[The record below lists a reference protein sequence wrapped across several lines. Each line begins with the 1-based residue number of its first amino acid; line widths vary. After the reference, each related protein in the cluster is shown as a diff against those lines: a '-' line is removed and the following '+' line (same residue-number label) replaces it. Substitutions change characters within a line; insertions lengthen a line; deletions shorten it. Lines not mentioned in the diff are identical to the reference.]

1 MRYQVIAT
9 DYDGTIATH
18 GAVDEDTLAALER
31 LRKSGRQIVLVTGRE
46 LEDLLRVF
54 PRPELFDRI
63 VAENGALVYNPS
75 DRRVTQ
81 LGEPPPAA
89 LVDALRARGVAP
101 LSIGHVIA
109 SSWEPHETAVL
120 DEIRK
125 HGLELQV
132 IFNKGAVMV
141 LPPGINKA
149 SGLDAAL
156 EQLSLSRHNAV
167 GIGDAEND
175 HAFLKT
181 CECAVAVANALPT
194 VKEHADLVTRGERG
208 AGVIELVE
216 RVLASDLSDIA
227 PIPERHLLN
236 IGATKANEHVR
247 VPVYGNTVM
256 ICGSSGSG
264 KSTLATAI
272 LEQLA
277 ARDYQ
282 FCLIDPE
289 GDFSTLQGA
298 IVLGDAQRAP
308 SASEMLDVLGHTKQN
323 LVVCLL
329 GLSVDD
335 RPAYFQELL
344 SHLTAF
350 RGRVARPHWLVLDEA
365 HHLLPSTWNP
375 PSDGSAPALESAL
388 LVTVHPEQMAQ
399 SVLNQVDVVVGVG
412 AAAGNSIDAF
422 ADAAGL
428 HRPTRRD
435 YEIGESLTWRLP
447 DGEALSIRPEVPQGE
462 RQRHRR
468 KYAEGTLGPDK
479 SFYFTGPAHRLN
491 LRAQNLAMFTQ
502 IAEGIDEETWLHHLR
517 CGDYSK
523 WIRDAIKDDEM
534 ADEVGAIERA
544 SQLPARETRTAL
556 IDAVN
561 RRYASS
567 ATSSSG
573 ASGSS

>member
-18 GAVDEDTLAALER
+18 GAVDEDTVFALER

-46 LEDLLRVF
+46 LEDLLRIL

-89 LVDALRARGVAP
+89 LVAALRARGVAP
-101 LSIGHVIA
+101 LSVGHVIV
-109 SSWEPHETAVL
+109 SSWEPNETAVL

-125 HGLELQV
+125 LGLELQV

-141 LPPGINKA
+141 LPPGVNKA

-194 VKEHADLVTRGERG
+194 VKEHADLVTHGAHG

-236 IGATKANEHVR
+236 IGTTETNQPVH

-264 KSTLATAI
+264 KSTLATAL

-289 GDFSTLQGA
+289 GDFSTFESA
-298 IVLGDAQRAP
+298 IVLGDAQRVP
-308 SASEMLDVLGHTKQN
+308 SVTEMLDVLGHPKRN

-329 GLSVDD
+329 GLSIDD

-365 HHLLPSTWNP
+365 HHLLPSTWSP
-375 PSDGSAPALESAL
+375 PPDGAAPALESAL
-388 LVTVHPEQMAQ
+388 LITVHPEHVAQ
-399 SVLNQVDVVVGVG
+399 SVLKQVNVLVGVG
-412 AAAGNSIDAF
+412 AAAGTSIDAF
-422 ADAAGL
+422 ADAVGL
-428 HRPTRRD
+428 HRPTPRD
-435 YEIGESLTWRLP
+435 HEVAESLTWRPP
-447 DGEALSIRPEVPQGE
+447 DGEVRAIRPEVPQGE

-479 SFYFTGPAHRLN
+479 SFYFTGPVQRLK

-502 IAEGIDEETWLHHLR
+502 IAEGIDDETWLHHLR
-517 CGDYSK
+517 RGDYSQ

-534 ADEVGAIERA
+534 AEEVGAIERA
-544 SQLPARETRTAL
+544 SQMPARQSRIAV

-561 RRYASS
+561 RRYSSS
-567 ATSSSG
+567 AASSSG
-573 ASGSS
+573 ASGM